1 MIDES
6 RKYLEQMP
14 EVTSLTQNLEI
25 DQKSDGEAEQSAVNV
40 DDSVLHCVY
49 QRVVAVMETAPEI
62 FDKSFTFSRLHE
74 LVGGNAKYI
83 SQAINTYAHCD
94 FRTLLGQYRIR
105 EACRR
110 INDMEHYGNYT
121 IDAIAKGVGIM
132 SRTSFIQNFKKHTGL
147 HHLFIC
153 VWHVQNN

>member
-1 MIDES
+1 M
-6 RKYLEQMP
+6 
-14 EVTSLTQNLEI
+14 
-25 DQKSDGEAEQSAVNV
+25 G
-40 DDSVLHCVY
+40 
-49 QRVVAVMETAPEI
+49 TAPEI

-147 HHLFIC
+147 TPSVYLRLARSKQLATVLNAKKRADTDEISDD
-153 VWHVQNN
+153 

>member
-1 MIDES
+1 M
-6 RKYLEQMP
+6 
-14 EVTSLTQNLEI
+14 
-25 DQKSDGEAEQSAVNV
+25 G
-40 DDSVLHCVY
+40 
-49 QRVVAVMETAPEI
+49 TAPEI
-62 FDKSFTFSRLHE
+62 FDKSFTFRRLHE

-147 HHLFIC
+147 TPSVYLRLARSKQLATVLNAKKRADTDEISDD
-153 VWHVQNN
+153 

>member
-1 MIDES
+1 M
-6 RKYLEQMP
+6 
-14 EVTSLTQNLEI
+14 
-25 DQKSDGEAEQSAVNV
+25 G
-40 DDSVLHCVY
+40 
-49 QRVVAVMETAPEI
+49 TAPEI

-105 EACRR
+105 EACHR

-147 HHLFIC
+147 TPSVYLRLARSKQLATVLNAKKRADTDEISDD
-153 VWHVQNN
+153 